1 MSKIS
6 PKSSKAQSEQPELN
20 EEIRHVLTEIR
31 MVLPGAQALL
41 GFQLITFVLSD
52 FDKLAYSLKVIHSL
66 SLIMMCLS
74 VIGLMTPAAYHR
86 IVERGENTE
95 HFHRFAGAMLLAA
108 LVPLALGICGDF
120 YVVMSKV
127 SKSELLPIMLK
138 ILLLIFFGG
147 LWFGLPLLRR
157 R

>member
-1 MSKIS
+1 MTGNSG
-6 PKSSKAQSEQPELN
+6 ARQAELN

-52 FDKLAYSLKVIHSL
+52 FEKLPYSSKAIHSV
-66 SLIMMCLS
+66 SLILMCVS

-86 IVERGENTE
+86 IVEHGENTE
-95 HFHRFAGAMLLAA
+95 HFHRFTGAMLLAS
-108 LVPLALGICGDF
+108 LVPLALAICGDF
-120 YVVMSKV
+120 YVVMKTASA
-127 SKSELLPIMLK
+127 SQWLPITLTG
-138 ILLLIFFGG
+138 ILLLFFGG
-147 LWFGLPLLRR
+147 LWFGLPLWKRR